1 MSSRPQTPSARSRDS
16 RRKSLRSSGLFRAIG
31 PIEPSPKKHY
41 PREILPL
48 ESPEFKIRLEAMGE
62 AFGALNRNT
71 HGLSLMHNAVTDFNE
86 SFASF
91 LYGLLLTMF
100 CNNFPGCPTREQYEA
115 MEEQQHSEERIG
127 ELERR
132 LAAAK
137 SRNAQLR
144 AEIAHRAPETRPRSH
159 LNELF
164 SQRPAARQRP
174 PVPLAFTPSQAQKRV
189 TVARDD
195 SYSTTDTFIEA
206 PGATRGVPSLAANA
220 QSGTGTAGSAHP
232 NLNQPPRYMRGLFEI
247 SGASNT
253 RRAGRQKSVQKG
265 VDKPAQRIQGR
276 ASSGQT
282 ERSSSAQR
290 RAMYSANVAARNPV
304 SAAAQRAQRA
314 RDNRLAARPP
324 FR

>member
-1 MSSRPQTPSARSRDS
+1 MSSRPQTPSARLRDS
-16 RRKSLRSSGLFRAIG
+16 RRKLLRSSGLFRAIG

-48 ESPEFKIRLEAMGE
+48 ESPEFKIRFEAMGE
-62 AFGALNRNT
+62 AFGALNKNT

-115 MEEQQHSEERIG
+115 MEEQQHSEERVG

-137 SRNAQLR
+137 LRNAKLR
-144 AEIAHRAPETRPRSH
+144 AEIAHRAPETRPRLH

-206 PGATRGVPSLAANA
+206 PGATRGVLSSAANA

-247 SGASNT
+247 LGASNT
-253 RRAGRQKSVQKG
+253 RRAGRQKLVQKG
-265 VDKPAQRIQGR
+265 VDKPTQRIQGR
-276 ASSGQT
+276 ALLGQT

-314 RDNRLAARPP
+314 RENRLAARPP